1 MYITLSVLV
10 ATSNIHAI
18 FIFLRCTHATKDRTT
33 MRRKVAARMI
43 SVLSSVISSDD
54 SDDDNDDDDWSS
66 SEGWLMPESYTED
79 WATLSPEGEWIESKT
94 GTHLTIQLLLL
105 LNWFD
110 YLKPEYSFSGITCA
124 ADTIAI
130 GIAQPLGHDRLYSS
144 FLTIFDFTNSSGFLF
159 AIFLGPVS
167 AK

>member
-18 FIFLRCTHATKDRTT
+18 FIFLKCTHATKDRTT

-66 SEGWLMPESYTED
+66 SEWWLMPESYTED

-94 GTHLTIQLLLL
+94 GTHLTIQSLLLL
-105 LNWFD
+105 KNWD
-110 YLKPEYSFSGITCA
+110 DNLKPEYSFSGITCA

-130 GIAQPLGHDRLYSS
+130 GIAQPLGHGRLSVVLSS
-144 FLTIFDFTNSSGFLF
+144 LFLISQFHS
-159 AIFLGPVS
+159 LGLS
-167 AK
+167 